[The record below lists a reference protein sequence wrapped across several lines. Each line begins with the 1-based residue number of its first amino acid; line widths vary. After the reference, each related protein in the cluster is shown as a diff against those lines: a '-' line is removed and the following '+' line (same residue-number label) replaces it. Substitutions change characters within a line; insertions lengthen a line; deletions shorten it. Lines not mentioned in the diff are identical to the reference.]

1 MYMIKPIPGPNSKCL
16 EMYMLMKD
24 RISKAVEYIKER
36 IPSIPETGVILGSG
50 LGALVDHMDR
60 KTFLDYSSIPYWPVS
75 TAPGHAG
82 RLVSGLSE
90 NSPLIVM
97 QGRVH
102 LYEGYTMEEISF
114 PVRVLGQLGLKN
126 LLITNASGG
135 INHGLDPG
143 DLVLIHDHINFMGKN
158 PLVGLNSEEWG
169 PRFPDMTYAYDRG
182 LMEIALKSASN
193 NGLLLKKGV
202 YIAFSGP
209 SYETPAEIRMARIM
223 GADVVGMS
231 TVPEVIVATHMG
243 MRVCAI
249 SCVANYAAGMTSAKL
264 SEEEVLS
271 EMARASD
278 DLVKLLHGFLSLLHK
293 VKD

>member
-1 MYMIKPIPGPNSKCL
+1 MI
-16 EMYMLMKD
+16 MKD
-24 RISKAVEYIKER
+24 RVSQAVEYLIER

-50 LGALVDHMDR
+50 LGSLVDHMDR
-60 KTFLDYSSIPYWPVS
+60 KTFLDYSAIPHWPVS

-82 RLVSGLSE
+82 RLVYGLSE
-90 NSPLIVM
+90 GSPLLVM

-143 DLVLIHDHINFMGKN
+143 DLVLIHDHINFMGQN
-158 PLVGLNSEEWG
+158 PLVGVNCEEWG
-169 PRFPDMTYAYDRG
+169 PRFSDMTYAYDRN
-182 LMEIALKSASN
+182 LMALTLKSASS
-193 NGLLLKKGV
+193 NGLLLKKGI

-231 TVPEVIVATHMG
+231 TVPEVIVANHMG
-243 MRVCAI
+243 IRVCAI
-249 SCVANYAAGMTSAKL
+249 SCVANYAAGMTTAKL

-271 EMARASD
+271 EMSRASG
-278 DLVKLLHGFLSLLHK
+278 DLVKLLQGFLSLLNQ
-293 VKD
+293 V